1 MEKLFVKIA
10 KKLSKPYL
18 ISSIDLV
25 EFLLEIREKIDGFDE
40 NFRCFPLLKDIKETG
55 EEWFYSASKNDLI
68 VLFDNVRNSAHCSG
82 YLLEYFFPNLN
93 KDFFDNLSK

>member
-10 KKLSKPYL
+10 KKLSNTCL
-18 ISSIDLV
+18 IDSIDLIV
-25 EFLLEIREKIDGFDE
+25 FLLEFREKINGFDE
-40 NFRCFPLLKDIKETG
+40 NFRCFSLLKDIKETE

-68 VLFDNVRNSAHCSG
+68 VLFDNIRNSAHCSG